1 MRRRRTGAALAAAVL
16 AIALSACGGD
26 DSDGGDAGGS
36 EEMTAEGAESA
47 VVEILSS
54 TDPES
59 CQRMTD
65 AYIEALYFESGA
77 AGVKAC
83 EQSVSENQLTDV
95 TVAGVS
101 VEGETATGTVSTVL
115 GPADFSAVYVDG
127 EWKLDSFTAS
137 GQ

>member
-1 MRRRRTGAALAAAVL
+1 ML

-26 DSDGGDAGGS
+26 GSDGGDAGGG

-77 AGVKAC
+77 AGV
-83 EQSVSENQLTDV
+83 QWPVS
-95 TVAGVS
+95 GS
-101 VEGETATGTVSTVL
+101 
-115 GPADFSAVYVDG
+115 
-127 EWKLDSFTAS
+127 
-137 GQ
+137 